1 MKNTTESLL
10 QVHEFALRAGVTVRT
25 LHYYDRLGLLKPSAY
40 TPSGHRLY
48 GEGELA
54 RLQQIVT
61 LKFIGFPLKQIKQ
74 LLDGNTFDLKT
85 TLHLQR
91 QMIEEKRRHLDVAI
105 LAIAKAQNL
114 LSSNDDFDW
123 EAFKQIIEV
132 IEMYSDTQWMKKYYT
147 SEQLEQLATR
157 ATPEVLAKGQRD
169 WEDLIKDVESA
180 IASHTNPAS
189 ETAQALATRW
199 SQLIDAFTGG
209 DNSIRESLNQ
219 LYKDGDNWP
228 STFQKPYSQEVE
240 AFICEALALVP
251 RLPPGN

>member
-40 TPSGHRLY
+40 TSSGHRLY
-48 GEGELA
+48 GERELA

-74 LLDGNTFDLKT
+74 LLDGKNFDIKT

-91 QMIEEKRRHLDVAI
+91 QIIEEKRRHLDLAI
-105 LAIAKAQNL
+105 LAIAKAENL
-114 LSSNDDFDW
+114 LSSSDDFDW

-132 IEMYSDTQWMKKYYT
+132 IEMYSDTQWMQKYYT
-147 SEQLEQLATR
+147 PEQQQQLATR
-157 ATPEVLAKGQRD
+157 ATPEVIEQGQRD
-169 WEDLIKDVESA
+169 WADLIEDVESA
-180 IASHTNPAS
+180 IASHTDPAS
-189 ETAQALATRW
+189 ETAQALAKRW

-209 DNSIRESLNQ
+209 DATIRASLNQ
-219 LYKDGDNWP
+219 LYQDQDNWP
-228 STFQKPYSQEVE
+228 STFQKPYSDEVE
-240 AFICEALALVP
+240 AFICSAIAISQTA
-251 RLPPGN
+251 